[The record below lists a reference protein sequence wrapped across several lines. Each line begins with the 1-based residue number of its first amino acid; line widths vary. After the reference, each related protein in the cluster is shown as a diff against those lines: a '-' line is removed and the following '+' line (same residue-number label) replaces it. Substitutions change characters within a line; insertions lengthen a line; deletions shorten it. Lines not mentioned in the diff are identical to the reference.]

1 MNNIII
7 VSVLLVLFLSMVGC
21 AITRPVVSTDE
32 IEHKTIHTLSAN
44 AQYAPK
50 FIGYASIGQPK
61 SGKAIKCLRAYD
73 GRIYVGCGN
82 WNENTGPI
90 LTVSYN
96 PLEHAFVC
104 GPALA
109 TEAIDEMRVVDHS
122 LIIPE
127 TDHTGW
133 FWGYSDIHMYN
144 GAEWSS
150 VRLPRAVHI
159 FDVADFQEQMYVAY
173 QFNAKKKTEAYNRI
187 AVVKNGSL
195 VDAKSFEQNR
205 YGRLWKLVCCG
216 KWLYA
221 FPQQGVAA
229 MRFDGTS
236 WQKWNGI
243 KTGRARPFRAETS
256 GSAAVI
262 LSGQFALNRSKQIC
276 LVSSGAYVINEDGD
290 KVAVIKEFTMPVDV
304 KFHDGTFFLLN
315 REAEN
320 GQASIYSSTDALQW
334 QRILGFTSDS
344 PPTSLE
350 VMDESLYLGLRNGE
364 FWTLKKN

>member
-1 MNNIII
+1 
-7 VSVLLVLFLSMVGC
+7 
-21 AITRPVVSTDE
+21 
-32 IEHKTIHTLSAN
+32 
-44 AQYAPK
+44 
-50 FIGYASIGQPK
+50 
-61 SGKAIKCLRAYD
+61 
-73 GRIYVGCGN
+73 
-82 WNENTGPI
+82 
-90 LTVSYN
+90 
-96 PLEHAFVC
+96 
-104 GPALA
+104 
-109 TEAIDEMRVVDHS
+109 
-122 LIIPE
+122 
-127 TDHTGW
+127 
-133 FWGYSDIHMYN
+133 
-144 GAEWSS
+144 
-150 VRLPRAVHI
+150 
-159 FDVADFQEQMYVAY
+159 
-173 QFNAKKKTEAYNRI
+173 
-187 AVVKNGSL
+187 
-195 VDAKSFEQNR
+195 
-205 YGRLWKLVCCG
+205 
-216 KWLYA
+216 
-221 FPQQGVAA
+221 